1 MTEEIQLTDGTTI
14 AYDDVGEGP
23 PVVLLHGWPETKFS
37 WRHQVPALAAAGYR
51 VVAVDLPGYGDSS
64 KGGGVARYGLRPVIQ
79 SIVEMLEAIEISRP
93 VLVGHDWGSIVMW
106 AMAVTYPD
114 RFTALAS
121 LNVPYRGW
129 CTGFPR
135 TDYIREHL
143 ADRFGYVLYFQEE
156 GAAERA
162 FEADPELWLSGVYTS
177 IAKDP
182 DFLTA
187 EELETFVAAFR
198 GGGMAAPLSYYRNI
212 DANHDAFAAFEN
224 APIELPTL
232 VIAADS
238 DPVLPRQLID
248 GMERWVPQLT
258 VIDVAD
264 AGHWVQQ
271 EQPDKVNRALID
283 FLDGL
288 DLG

>member
-1 MTEEIQLTDGTTI
+1 MTEEIQLIDGTTI
-14 AYDDVGEGP
+14 AYDDVGAGP
-23 PVVLLHGWPETKFS
+23 AVVLLHGWPETKFS

-51 VVAVDLPGYGDSS
+51 VIAIDLPGYGDSS
-64 KGGGVARYGLRPVIQ
+64 KDGPAARYALRPVTEAIM
-79 SIVEMLEAIEISRP
+79 EMLGAIEVTKP

-106 AMAVTYPD
+106 AMAVTHPD
-114 RFTALAS
+114 RFAAVAS

-129 CTGFPR
+129 CTAFPP

-156 GAAERA
+156 GSAESA

-182 DFLTA
+182 DFLSS
-187 EELETFVAAFR
+187 EELDTFVASFR
-198 GGGMAAPLSYYRNI
+198 GGGMVAPLSYYRNI
-212 DANHDAFAAFEN
+212 DANHADFSAFEN
-224 APIELPTL
+224 ASIELPTL
-232 VIAADS
+232 MVAADS
-238 DPVLPRQLID
+238 DPVLPRSLVE

-258 VIDVAD
+258 VVDVSD

-271 EQPDKVNRALID
+271 EQPEQVNAALID

-288 DLG
+288 DLS